1 MKNLGIFGATGS
13 IGQSTLAVVREHP
26 EEFRVVVLT
35 ARSQQ
40 QKLAELIEEFQP
52 AIAVIEEKPA
62 DELASVAQRYGTQL
76 KVGRQALLDAAD
88 ESMDMAMHALVGAA
102 GLELALRLATKPMRL
117 CLANKESIVC
127 GGHLLHANAARS
139 GCHVM
144 PVDSEH
150 NAIYQL
156 LEGKKIE
163 DVARITITAS
173 GGPFRDMPLGEFTSI
188 TPAQAVKHPN
198 WSMGAKISVDS
209 ATMMNKGLELIEA
222 AYFFPVAHDQLQAV
236 IHPQSI
242 IHGLIEMVDGSCLA
256 HLSETSMQV
265 PIRYA
270 MAVDARLSG
279 GQNLLDIMREGELAL
294 YPVDERRYPCFGLAR
309 QALAH
314 GGGAPNILNA
324 ANEVAVGLFLSGHI
338 GFLDIPALVDKALG
352 SAELAQWLASDCAT
366 VGEVLELDAATRQL
380 VRQWVKKV

>member
-13 IGQSTLAVVREHP
+13 IGQSTLAVIRDHP

-62 DELASVAQRYGTQL
+62 NELLSVAQKYGTQL
-76 KVGRQALLDAAD
+76 NVGRQALLEAAD
-88 ESMDMAMHALVGAA
+88 QSLDVAMHALVGAA

-127 GGHLLHANAARS
+127 GGHLLHANAERS

-156 LEGKKIE
+156 LEGKKYQ
-163 DVARITITAS
+163 DVTRITITAS
-173 GGPFRDMPLGEFTSI
+173 GGPFRELPLQDFSSI
-188 TPAQAVKHPN
+188 TPEQAVKHPN

-222 AYFFPVAHDQLQAV
+222 AYFFPVSHDQLQAV

-242 IHGLIEMVDGSCLA
+242 IHGLVEMVDGSCLA
-256 HLSETSMQV
+256 HLSETNMQV

-270 MAVDARLSG
+270 MSGDKRLSG
-279 GQNLLDIMREGELAL
+279 GQNLLDIMREGQLSL
-294 YPVDERRYPCFGLAR
+294 YPVDEKRYPCFALAR

-314 GGGAPNILNA
+314 GRGAPNILNA
-324 ANEVAVGLFLSGHI
+324 ANEVAVGLFLAGHI
-338 GFLDIPALVDKALG
+338 GFLDIPSLVDRALG
-352 SAELAQWLASDCAT
+352 SAELAQWLASDCVT
-366 VGEVLELDAATRQL
+366 VEEVLLLDEATRKL
-380 VRQWVKKV
+380 VHNWVKKV